1 MRRQW
6 SFGKHWDTHD
16 VFILQLSGRKHWKVY
31 QPTFEQ
37 PLAHQKSTNHKA
49 ECPEIPV
56 LDNVLEAGDLLYIP
70 RGWWHEALPIDAV
83 QTFHIAVSTYPPR
96 VIDYLIWLCA
106 KQLPDY
112 IEGRQ
117 SLNAYSDVQSS
128 LDAVIK
134 TVNQLAAD
142 RNNLQAF
149 YQAHAEQ
156 QRIHS
161 RFAIADLA
169 KKYSVDAQET
179 RQNKSPRLNNFLP
192 IKHLQQHLVVNG
204 FKLNLDEPHFN
215 FISKLNERLYLNK
228 NAEKEIYS
236 PKQLSEFDVVEF
248 VST

>member
-1 MRRQW
+1 
-6 SFGKHWDTHD
+6 
-16 VFILQLSGRKHWKVY
+16 
-31 QPTFEQ
+31 
-37 PLAHQKSTNHKA
+37 
-49 ECPEIPV
+49 
-56 LDNVLEAGDLLYIP
+56 
-70 RGWWHEALPIDAV
+70 
-83 QTFHIAVSTYPPR
+83 
-96 VIDYLIWLCA
+96 
-106 KQLPDY
+106 LPDY

-215 FISKLNERLYLNK
+215 FISKLNERFYLNK

-236 PKQLSEFDVVEF
+236 PKQQELLKQLSEFDVVEF